1 MKTVKK
7 KLRKTRNIMLFLA
20 CGMVILYTVANVLFG
35 VLNVRY
41 DTVFQFDPTQTTEWF
56 SFWKWVVVSGGGIT
70 IAKTLKG
77 NTNSDEEEKDGVV

>member
-41 DTVFQFDPTQTTEWF
+41 EDRKSTR
-56 SFWKWVVVSGGGIT
+56 
-70 IAKTLKG
+70 L
-77 NTNSDEEEKDGVV
+77 NSSH